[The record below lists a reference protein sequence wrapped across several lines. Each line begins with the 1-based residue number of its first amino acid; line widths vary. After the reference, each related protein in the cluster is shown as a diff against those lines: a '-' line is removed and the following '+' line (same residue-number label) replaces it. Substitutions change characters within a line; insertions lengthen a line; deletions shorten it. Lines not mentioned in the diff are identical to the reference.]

1 MFIAKKVFAHPKWTG
16 DILNGFNIGL
26 IKLNKRA
33 KFKRPTIDEKGI
45 SLSYETF
52 LTAAGWGKT
61 EKGKPSTVLRFADE
75 LIYVSRKRCQQFFRE
90 SPKGDEDVTIKD
102 HMICAG
108 LHGMDTCQ
116 GKVESMTHNC
126 YNIRFLDLHPLEVFL

>member
-1 MFIAKKVFAHPKWTG
+1 M
-16 DILNGFNIGL
+16 NGFDIGL

-33 KFKRPTIDEKGI
+33 KFKRPLIDEKGSVI
-45 SLSYETF
+45 TF
-52 LTAAGWGKT
+52 GKYLTAAGWGKT
-61 EKGKPSTVLRFADE
+61 EKGGPSTVLRFADE
-75 LIYVSRKRCQQFFRE
+75 LIYVSRKRCQQFLRE